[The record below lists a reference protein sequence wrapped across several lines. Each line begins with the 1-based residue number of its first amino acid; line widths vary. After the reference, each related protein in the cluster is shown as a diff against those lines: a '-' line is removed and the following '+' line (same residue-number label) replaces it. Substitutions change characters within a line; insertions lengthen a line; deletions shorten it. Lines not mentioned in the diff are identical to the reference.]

1 MTRIVTCALV
11 VAVAAGAAAVA
22 FAAQSP
28 KALRASIFAA
38 ARKQHAVH
46 YVESGAAQGLHQ
58 TMVGDVAGTRG
69 SQRIT
74 FTIQGRTG
82 SFTVL
87 VVHRTAYLRGT
98 SFALSG
104 YLGFSAAQASRF
116 HGRWISVPPSN
127 KMYSDLAASVTLPS
141 FLHDIYPRAPLKLV
155 KARIGGHSRTGVSGT
170 HKESGLKFV
179 EEIFPTAKP
188 PLLPVAVADI
198 EPSKGFFDE
207 IKISRWNERVSV
219 QAPANAIT
227 ISTVPAG

>member
-58 TMVGDVAGTRG
+58 TMVGDVAGARG

-98 SFALSG
+98 SFALS
-104 YLGFSAAQASRF
+104 
-116 HGRWISVPPSN
+116 
-127 KMYSDLAASVTLPS
+127 
-141 FLHDIYPRAPLKLV
+141 
-155 KARIGGHSRTGVSGT
+155 
-170 HKESGLKFV
+170 
-179 EEIFPTAKP
+179 
-188 PLLPVAVADI
+188 
-198 EPSKGFFDE
+198 
-207 IKISRWNERVSV
+207 
-219 QAPANAIT
+219 
-227 ISTVPAG
+227 